1 MQIRCAKGAGKKKMV
16 SISPRLNP
24 FKKTILVPPPLSG
37 NYISILISSSSTCI
51 SINFYFYFLLF
62 FLLRKTLETI
72 TEKNNY
78 SLDKLRFEPIS
89 KGIINPS
96 IALSLR
102 NIGEERNFERPVNKS
117 EESDRRDTNL
127 FGIRSREGGSW
138 LATRALTRMIRGCPR

>member
-1 MQIRCAKGAGKKKMV
+1 MV

-51 SINFYFYFLLF
+51 SINFYFYFLFF

-96 IALSLR
+96 IALSLK

-117 EESDRRDTNL
+117 EESDRRESVWNKIEGRGELAGYESSNKDD
-127 FGIRSREGGSW
+127 SRLSTLKAG
-138 LATRALTRMIRGCPR
+138 